1 MSLRNDR
8 ERKEANV
15 KRMVAL
21 IVALGVMAMFG
32 SVTLVSAECPGHK
45 TQAAIDKADTSRP
58 VATAPATD
66 KTDASQVRTAQ
77 VDKPAQPAP
86 EVKK

>member
-1 MSLRNDR
+1 MHLRNNR

-15 KRMVAL
+15 KRTLAL
-21 IVALGVMAMFG
+21 IVALGVIAMAG

-66 KTDASQVRTAQ
+66 KTDASQLRTAQ
-77 VDKPAQPAP
+77 VDKPAQPTA